1 MATME
6 KTVAASAADK
16 RLLLT
21 PLPIQSGSSANP
33 SHPARQASAATGAA
47 ESAATSQQNRLA
59 GARHGPRAIGALRKL
74 RRPRVA
80 KERPPAVHR
89 SATSNIA
96 VNASTGRSEEHT
108 SELQSLMRTSYAV
121 LCLQKKKTI
130 TT

>member
-89 SATSNIA
+89 SATRDRK
-96 VNASTGRSEEHT
+96 STRLNSSH
-108 SELQSLMRTSYAV
+108 
-121 LCLQKKKTI
+121 
-130 TT
+130 